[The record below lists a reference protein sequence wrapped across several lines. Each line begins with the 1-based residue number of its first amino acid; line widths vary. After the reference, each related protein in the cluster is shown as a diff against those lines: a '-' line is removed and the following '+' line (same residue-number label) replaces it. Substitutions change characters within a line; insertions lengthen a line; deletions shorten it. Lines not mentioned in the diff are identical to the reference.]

1 MVKRWPTAL
10 LTRAVQTHGAGG
22 LPLFISSAPR
32 GLIARSF
39 EMRWTVPI
47 PMPSDLATFKIPT
60 PFAKQHRSGSA
71 GACNPLAER
80 AGKRGRGKYQED
92 RGGPRRPVDGGHVAA
107 GDPDGFGTGEEF
119 LRRPLDGS
127 PGAKIKFKLGGTFQI
142 FNPAFEHVR

>member
-1 MVKRWPTAL
+1 
-10 LTRAVQTHGAGG
+10 
-22 LPLFISSAPR
+22 
-32 GLIARSF
+32 
-39 EMRWTVPI
+39 MRWTVPV

-60 PFAKQHRSGSA
+60 RFASSIAPGGGRSLQSPGGTRGQKGS
-71 GACNPLAER
+71 GQ
-80 AGKRGRGKYQED
+80 YQED

-142 FNPAFEHVR
+142 FNPAFGHVR